1 MGTGKRSMNPDEI
14 LEGCNLAMDSHTIQ
28 GGGVIDHT
36 QQKQTSA
43 HWVGHTYFTFSHTIS
58 KCDTQAGKE
67 KMYRQVEKV

>member
-14 LEGCNLAMDSHTIQ
+14 LEGRNLAMDSHTIQ
-28 GGGVIDHT
+28 GGGVIH
-36 QQKQTSA
+36 
-43 HWVGHTYFTFSHTIS
+43 HTYFTFSHTIS